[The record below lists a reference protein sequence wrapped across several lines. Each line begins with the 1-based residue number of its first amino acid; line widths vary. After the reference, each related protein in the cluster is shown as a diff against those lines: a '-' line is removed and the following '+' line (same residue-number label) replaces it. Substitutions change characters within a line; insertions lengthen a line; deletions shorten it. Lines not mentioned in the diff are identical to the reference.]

1 MMYNGR
7 GERMNI
13 GVDIDEVRD
22 WILDIIEDA
31 GFDSTEFSYVGIRA
45 YGSRVSGKATE
56 SSDLDILVEY
66 EGTAREDDIFN
77 VLHEEKYWIN
87 GVLIDVNP
95 IKADCS
101 GTIEE
106 YLKRCDDNWKEQ
118 TRRVHRGR

>member
-1 MMYNGR
+1 
-7 GERMNI
+7 MNI
-13 GVDIDEVRD
+13 GVNIDEVRD
-22 WILDIIEDA
+22 WILDTIDEAGYDA
-31 GFDSTEFSYVGIRA
+31 SEFSYVGIRA

>member
-1 MMYNGR
+1 
-7 GERMNI
+7 MNI
-13 GVDIDEVRD
+13 GVNIDEVRD
-22 WILDIIEDA
+22 WILDTIDEA
-31 GFDSTEFSYVGIRA
+31 GFDASEFSYVGIRA

-66 EGTAREDDIFN
+66 EGTAREDDVFN
-77 VLHEEKYWIN
+77 VLHEEKQWMN

-106 YLKRCDDNWKEQ
+106 YLNRCDDNWKEQ

>member
-7 GERMNI
+7 SERMNI
-13 GVDIDEVRD
+13 GVNIDEVRD
-22 WILDIIEDA
+22 WILDTIDEA
-31 GFDSTEFSYVGIRA
+31 GFDASEFSYVGIRA

-66 EGTAREDDIFN
+66 EGTAREDDVFN
-77 VLHEEKYWIN
+77 VLHEEKQWMN